1 MKLYRLV
8 TAAKMAAVVALNG
21 YIMLIG
27 LMYSSSALS
36 QATVRDSS
44 PVTSNSST
52 RAATNQAAIS
62 SGAVTSGVIASSS
75 NTVTQPQFG
84 TRPPPLDS
92 PNTAFQ
98 IQQLQQEVSELRGLV
113 EEQAFNLK
121 RLKQQRLDDYLD
133 LDKRLSTIGQSNSGV
148 DSESTSLSS
157 GFQSPSVQQIPSA
170 PAGNTQNTTAQNT
183 AAQNN
188 TLNQSPTVTGLSGNL
203 LASSSANDVEE
214 GRRLYRK
221 AIDQL
226 LNKQDYSGA
235 QASFGQYLA
244 NYPTGVFMPNVYYW
258 QGQIY
263 LTENNKAAA
272 ESAFTSLVSQ
282 YEDHQKTPDAK
293 YKLAT
298 IYFDQGKK
306 VEAKKLLNEV
316 VASNTDASRLAKS
329 FLTNQY

>member
-36 QATVRDSS
+36 QAIVRDSS

-52 RAATNQAAIS
+52 RAAANQAAIS

-75 NTVTQPQFG
+75 NTVTQPRFG
-84 TRPPPLDS
+84 TKPPPLDS

-148 DSESTSLSS
+148 DSASTSLSS
-157 GFQSPSVQQIPSA
+157 GFQSPSVQQVPSA
-170 PAGNTQNTTAQNT
+170 PAGNTQNTTAQNN
-183 AAQNN
+183 A
-188 TLNQSPTVTGLSGNL
+188 LNQSPTVTGLSGNL